1 MPPRE
6 LIRAD
11 SCGRQPSAAARAG
24 HELRLNVGESSRT
37 AFASVP
43 VVTAANSRSVWSFR
57 PPVG

>member
-1 MPPRE
+1 MPHA
-6 LIRAD
+6 LIHAG
-11 SCGRQPSAAARAG
+11 SCGRQAFAATRAAN
-24 HELRLNVGESSRT
+24 ELRSNVGESSRT